1 MTTVLVVDD
10 AVLDQRLAGG
20 FVESAGC
27 VPVYASNGE
36 EALEVIAQS
45 LPDIVLTDLQMPQ
58 LDGLELVR
66 RMAVEYPKV
75 PVILMTAHGSEE
87 IASEALNAGAT
98 SYVPK
103 QTLQQNLVEVLR
115 MVNEIKSKQLEQ
127 DELRKIFVGSS
138 CQFEFGFEPRAT
150 STIINYVQQSLEQ
163 LNFCEEGTR
172 TLVCT
177 ALMEALTNAID
188 HGNLELDSS
197 LREDG
202 DAYINL
208 GKERALIEP
217 YRNRRVYV
225 DTRITSDEACFTIRD
240 EGPGFDTSKIPDP
253 TDPENLLKPSGR
265 GIMLIRSFMDDVR
278 FNDTGNEITIVK
290 RSVRSG
296 GTIA

>member
-1 MTTVLVVDD
+1 M
-10 AVLDQRLAGG
+10 
-20 FVESAGC
+20 ESAGYT
-27 VPVYASNGE
+27 PAYANNGE
-36 EALEVIAQS
+36 EALESIAS
-45 LPDIVLTDLQMPQ
+45 NLPDIVLTDLQMPQ

-66 RMAVEYPKV
+66 RLAAEYPKV

-103 QTLQQNLVEVLR
+103 QTMQQNLVEVLR
-115 MVNEIKSKQLEQ
+115 MVHEVTCKQLEK
-127 DELRKIFVGSS
+127 DELRKIFAGST
-138 CQFEFGFEPRAT
+138 CRFEFGFEPRAT

-163 LNFCEEGTR
+163 LSFCEEGPR

-188 HGNLELDSS
+188 HGNLELDSK

-202 DAYINL
+202 DAYTNV
-208 GKERALIEP
+208 GKERAAMEP
-217 YRNRRVYV
+217 YRNRRVHV
-225 DTRITSDEACFTIRD
+225 ETRITPEEAAFTIRD

-278 FNDTGNEITIVK
+278 FNDTGNEITII
-290 RSVRSG
+290 SYELLQ
-296 GTIA
+296 

>member
-20 FVESAGC
+20 FVEAAGYT
-27 VPVYASNGE
+27 PAYANNGE
-36 EALEVIAQS
+36 EALESIAS
-45 LPDIVLTDLQMPQ
+45 NVPDIVLTDLQMPQ

-66 RMAVEYPKV
+66 RLAAEYPRV

-103 QTLQQNLVEVLR
+103 QTMQQNLVEVLR
-115 MVNEIKSKQLEQ
+115 MVHEVTCKQLEK
-127 DELRKIFVGSS
+127 DELRKIFAGST
-138 CQFEFGFEPRAT
+138 CRFEFGFEPRAT

-163 LNFCEEGTR
+163 LSFCEEGTR

-188 HGNLELDSS
+188 HGNLELDSK

-202 DAYINL
+202 DAYTNL
-208 GKERALIEP
+208 GKERAVIEP
-217 YRNRRVYV
+217 YRNRRVHV
-225 DTRITSDEACFTIRD
+225 ETRITPEEAAFTIRD

-278 FNDTGNEITIVK
+278 FNDTGNEITIIK
-290 RSVRSG
+290 RSDSSS
-296 GTIA
+296 